1 MIKSPIY
8 VIISL
13 NSSILLNSV
22 IMTFKRESTTVA
34 IVFVVGLGLLINFV
48 GQALAATAI
57 ERTARTQWELIPSL
71 AQDQNRIPG
80 SLSGIANDHG
90 TQVSAI
96 AHPVTN

>member
-1 MIKSPIY
+1 

-22 IMTFKRESTTVA
+22 IMTFKRESATIA

-57 ERTARTQWELIPSL
+57 ERTARTQGELIPSL

-90 TQVSAI
+90 AQVSAI